1 MNEWARMS
9 VGYLRDRL
17 RHNCHDLL
25 LCLPLRLEYS
35 ALNVVLDQVTV
46 GLTRHRSHSE
56 KPRDISKR
64 LKTQSLDDFRR
75 RGFHSTEQE
84 NNSHCVS
91 PSRHTEGSDY
101 VEIDRSQL
109 LLLGVFLRVEDGRA
123 VPGVCVA
130 TLRAVHDCRGT
141 ESIVLHVHGTR
152 FQMAHLGERG
162 LL

>member
-1 MNEWARMS
+1 MRDARIGVRESEKTLPNFSLAAHDRAGRNEAR
-9 VGYLRDRL
+9 GR
-17 RHNCHDLL
+17 
-25 LCLPLRLEYS
+25 
-35 ALNVVLDQVTV
+35 
-46 GLTRHRSHSE
+46 GILTR
-56 KPRDISKR
+56 
-64 LKTQSLDDFRR
+64 
-75 RGFHSTEQE
+75 
-84 NNSHCVS
+84 CVS

-152 FQMAHLGERG
+152 FQMAHLRERG